1 MNEAS
6 LAIFVSYQIK
16 ELRRVNI
23 RYEHSILILHYR
35 VAHLRIVGHLRNR
48 GFDPGLGLVERGV
61 EWVLNGLLM
70 V

>member
-35 VAHLRIVGHLRNR
+35 VVGHLRNR